1 MSLWSMN
8 VSKTNRTKHRPFKTT
23 HSKGNHKWD
32 LCISWTAMRLNRG
45 EKMEMGEVSSLWWEK
60 DFSDLRKSLHS
71 LSKNKNLLKMYSL
84 FGHLRCRWVCF
95 FIGTDM
101 EKFIITLLPHQWII
115 CSEWVPSEW
124 ESKHHNNPQVGL
136 IHYKLTSCK
145 AKRWVFVVNKS
156 IIKMLLTSNCCFQLK
171 YESTIHNIALSSE
184 KVISS
189 ESCGWI
195 WTWEH
200 NKGWTFFTGGRSCP
214 SSIIMDYGLVFWP

>member
-1 MSLWSMN
+1 MIHA
-8 VSKTNRTKHRPFKTT
+8 SKTNRTKHRLYKTT

-32 LCISWTAMRLNRG
+32 LCFSVGQQWEKLNT
-45 EKMEMGEVSSLWWEK
+45 EKEMEMGEVSSLWWEK
-60 DFSDLRKSLHS
+60 DF
-71 LSKNKNLLKMYSL
+71 
-84 FGHLRCRWVCF
+84 GHLRCRLVCF

-101 EKFIITLLPHQWII
+101 EKNIVTLLPHQWII

-124 ESKHHNNPQVGL
+124 ESKRHDNPQV
-136 IHYKLTSCK
+136 IHNKLTSCK

-156 IIKMLLTSNCCFQLK
+156 TITMFLTSNRCFQLK
-171 YESTIHNIALSSE
+171 YDFTIQNIALSSE

-200 NKGWTFFTGGRSCP
+200 NKWWTFSLEEALLW
-214 SSIIMDYGLVFWP
+214 IMVFSP